1 MVVTNFCLAL
11 PAWLLLSKT
20 CNPFL
25 PALYLQ
31 QIILKIYGLFGL
43 PIPSCVIPIVGE
55 PLPVEAVR
63 LGGVG
68 GHVAHRRG
76 GLVALPR
83 VLAAVHH
90 AVTLRV
96 EVVLRLRYKMCL
108 LTTLDLTRKRG
119 SLSIMY
125 LEI

>member
-1 MVVTNFCLAL
+1 MQPFF
-11 PAWLLLSKT
+11 T
-20 CNPFL
+20 CPV
-25 PALYLQ
+25 Q

-76 GLVALPR
+76 GLVAFPR

-90 AVTLRV
+90 AVPLRV

-108 LTTLDLTRKRG
+108 LTTLDLTRKVARYQSCIWKST
-119 SLSIMY
+119 SLE
-125 LEI
+125 LFWV